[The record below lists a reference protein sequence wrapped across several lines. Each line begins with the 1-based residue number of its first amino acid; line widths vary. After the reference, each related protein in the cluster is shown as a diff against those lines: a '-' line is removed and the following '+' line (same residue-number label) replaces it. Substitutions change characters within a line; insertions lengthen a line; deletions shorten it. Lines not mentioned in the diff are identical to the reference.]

1 MVCKAYRDVDAAT
14 SEPQNEPNLWLPAAW
29 LAVVL
34 MLSAS
39 VPAYGG
45 DTSGMETSGW
55 KSSTPANSNA
65 SNHRVTTRKV
75 ATSHFANQT
84 IYTEPSSNSS
94 GWATTSGSVVSANAR
109 LSRNDNQLLMVD
121 YKDDIAGPALRIA
134 RRTKPQGYRVAQQ
147 ASDGFSD
154 ELQQAIE
161 RPFGVQE
168 KVAPPMMEENSGD
181 LFEDMPADPFEEEEK
196 STRSIMDNE
205 RTVPTD
211 TGGYQGD
218 YEEAPAEPESIPA
231 PRKLSPKV
239 QKANEESEVDCAESL
254 ASLRAKR
261 LDTID
266 LTITISGNEG
276 EDYPY
281 LCSVDDGSLF
291 APRCW
296 AEVTYNWK
304 ASALCHKPLYFEDVH
319 LERYGHSWGPVMQPI
334 VSGAHFFGRIPV
346 LPYCMGLKAPNEC
359 VYTLGHYRPGNC
371 APYMIDPVPFTWR
384 AAFMQAGATVGVAA
398 ILP

>member
-1 MVCKAYRDVDAAT
+1 
-14 SEPQNEPNLWLPAAW
+14 
-29 LAVVL
+29 
-34 MLSAS
+34 
-39 VPAYGG
+39 
-45 DTSGMETSGW
+45 
-55 KSSTPANSNA
+55 
-65 SNHRVTTRKV
+65 
-75 ATSHFANQT
+75 
-84 IYTEPSSNSS
+84 
-94 GWATTSGSVVSANAR
+94 
-109 LSRNDNQLLMVD
+109 MVD
-121 YKDDIAGPALRIA
+121 YQDDIAGPALRVA
-134 RRTKPQGYRVAQQ
+134 RRSKPQGYRVAQQ
-147 ASDGFSD
+147 NSDNGFSD

-168 KVAPPMMEENSGD
+168 EIAPPMMEENTGD
-181 LFEDMPADPFEEEEK
+181 LFEDLPADPFEEEEE
-196 STRSIMDNE
+196 STSSVMDNE

-218 YEEAPAEPESIPA
+218 YEDNEPAKLETIPA
-231 PRKLSPKV
+231 PSKLSPKV
-239 QKANEESEVDCAESL
+239 SKANSESAVDCEKSL
-254 ASLRAKR
+254 ASLRAKK
-261 LDTID
+261 LYDID
-266 LTITISGNEG
+266 LSISITGNEG

-281 LCSVDDGSLF
+281 LCSADDGSLY

-319 LERYGHSWGPVMQPI
+319 LERYGHSWGPIMQPI
-334 VSGAHFFGRIPV
+334 VSGAHFFTRIPT

-384 AAFMQAGATVGVAA
+384 AIFMQAGATVGVAG

>member
-1 MVCKAYRDVDAAT
+1 M
-14 SEPQNEPNLWLPAAW
+14 PINEANLWLPAAW
-29 LAVVL
+29 LAMVL

-39 VPAYGG
+39 VPAFGAE
-45 DTSGMETSGW
+45 SSGW
-55 KSSTPANSNA
+55 KSSNTNNRLGTSQ
-65 SNHRVTTRKV
+65 RVTTRKV
-75 ATSHFANQT
+75 ATSSFAAQAISNQ
-84 IYTEPSSNSS
+84 PVSNSS
-94 GWATTSGSVVSANAR
+94 GWASTSSKVNLSASSSSSHA
-109 LSRNDNQLLMVD
+109 SGISHVDNQLLRVD
-121 YKDDIAGPALRIA
+121 YQDDIAGPALRVA

-147 ASDGFSD
+147 DRNGFSD

-161 RPFGVQE
+161 RPFGVQNE
-168 KVAPPMMEENSGD
+168 VAPPVLEENTGD
-181 LFEDMPADPFEEEEK
+181 LFDDMPADPFEEEE
-196 STRSIMDNE
+196 SSNRSVRDNE
-205 RTVPTD
+205 QTIPTD

-218 YEEAPAEPESIPA
+218 YEEEAPANPEPIPA
-231 PRKLSPKV
+231 PRKLSPKIA
-239 QKANEESEVDCAESL
+239 KANEESEVDCVESL

-261 LDTID
+261 LDSID

-281 LCSVDDGSLF
+281 HCSVDDGSLF
-291 APRCW
+291 TPRCW

-384 AAFMQAGATVGVAA
+384 AAFIQAGATVGVAA